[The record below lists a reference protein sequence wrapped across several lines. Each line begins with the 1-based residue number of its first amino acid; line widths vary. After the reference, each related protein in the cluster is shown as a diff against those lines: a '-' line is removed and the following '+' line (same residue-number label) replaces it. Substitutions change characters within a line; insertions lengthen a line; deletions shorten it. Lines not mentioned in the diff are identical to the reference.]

1 MPEIT
6 VVNNS
11 TTSTSITFASTSK
24 IYFHINII
32 IDNSHVNTHTCTV
45 RAYDNIT
52 TSADYFEFN
61 FDVQITANN
70 APQINQSHP
79 DFTVVSGR
87 FTNTTTNFDLFTDP
101 EDDTVTYT

>member
-11 TTSTSITFASTSK
+11 TTSTSITFSSTSK

-52 TSADYFEFN
+52 TSADYYEFT
-61 FDVQITANN
+61 FDVQVLPNN
-70 APQINQSHP
+70 PPQINQTHP
-79 DFTVVSGR
+79 DFSIVNGR
-87 FTNTTTNFDLFTDP
+87 TTNVTSNVDLFTDP
-101 EDDTVTYT
+101 EGDTFSYS